1 MWGWTHTY
9 DCESEPDCAS
19 ETPHG
24 RERDSVCVCARERER
39 QLKQMKIA
47 NFDVWRLFHARPHSD
62 VGVDVDVSTDN
73 GTHMIMKGVGGGSQ
87 RTQSSLAQLSLPS
100 LLPALPLPLPLSI
113 VPSGSLAL
121 TRTTLATGV
130 SS

>member
-1 MWGWTHTY
+1 MGKS
-9 DCESEPDCAS
+9 ESERVCV
-19 ETPHG
+19 
-24 RERDSVCVCARERER
+24 RERGRER

-47 NFDVWRLFHARPHSD
+47 NFDVWRLFHARLHS
-62 VGVDVDVSTDN
+62 GVDVDVGTDN
-73 GTHMIMKGVGGGSQ
+73 GTHMCAKGERKRGRGSSQ

-100 LLPALPLPLPLSI
+100 QSPSLPLPLPLSI

-130 SS
+130 SL

>member
-1 MWGWTHTY
+1 M
-9 DCESEPDCAS
+9 
-19 ETPHG
+19 
-24 RERDSVCVCARERER
+24 CVCERERER

-47 NFDVWRLFHARPHSD
+47 NFDVVRLFHARLHSG
-62 VGVDVDVSTDN
+62 VGVDVNVSTDN
-73 GTHMIMKGVGGGSQ
+73 GTHMSMKGVGGGSQ